1 MGRANEVLV
10 VLFMLF
16 CKDQPADIGRCQ
28 SLQAP
33 APAVVESLSERSR
46 PDHVDRREPRPRNH
60 AE

>member
-28 SLQAP
+28 SLRAP
-33 APAVVESLSERSR
+33 APAAVENSSEGSR
-46 PDHVDRREPRPRNH
+46 PDYAERLEPGPRNH
-60 AE
+60 VE

>member
-28 SLQAP
+28 SLQAA
-33 APAVVESLSERSR
+33 APTAVESLSEVTR
-46 PDHVDRREPRPRNH
+46 PDRLDRFGPGLRDH